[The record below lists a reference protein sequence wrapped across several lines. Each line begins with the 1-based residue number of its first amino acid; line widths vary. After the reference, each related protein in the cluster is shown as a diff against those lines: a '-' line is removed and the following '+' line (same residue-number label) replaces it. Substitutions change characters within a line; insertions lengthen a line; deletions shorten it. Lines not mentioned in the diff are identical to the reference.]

1 MTRPSTCAAALA
13 ALAVLGVHVTVAAQ
27 TRSADADCLAA
38 HGVPSEDI
46 EDIDE
51 DETTTC
57 RTLGT
62 TALFAHIELTPSDT
76 EASTEIELVLTSPTA
91 TQTIAIQAALVAGGW
106 APVVVE
112 QAAVSLAPIDER
124 YVRVSVVTGHGGD
137 DYTVMEVI
145 VVIDLSELS
154 PVWVGPGDLA
164 TNAMDVCLTSRTVSI
179 AHRGRRLVVRSRSSR
194 RLLDQPLDA
203 DLLRSLRARCTR
215 PPPLRL
221 DVPLE

>member
-62 TALFAHIELTPSDT
+62 TALFAAAMVTLTC
-76 EASTEIELVLTSPTA
+76 LF
-91 TQTIAIQAALVAGGW
+91 VA
-106 APVVVE
+106 
-112 QAAVSLAPIDER
+112 
-124 YVRVSVVTGHGGD
+124 
-137 DYTVMEVI
+137 
-145 VVIDLSELS
+145 
-154 PVWVGPGDLA
+154 
-164 TNAMDVCLTSRTVSI
+164 
-179 AHRGRRLVVRSRSSR
+179 RR
-194 RLLDQPLDA
+194 DW
-203 DLLRSLRARCTR
+203 
-215 PPPLRL
+215 
-221 DVPLE
+221 